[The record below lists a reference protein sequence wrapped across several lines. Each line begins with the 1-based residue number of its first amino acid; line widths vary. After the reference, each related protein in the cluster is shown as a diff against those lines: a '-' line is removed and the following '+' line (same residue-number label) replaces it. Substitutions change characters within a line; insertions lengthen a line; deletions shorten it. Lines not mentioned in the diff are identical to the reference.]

1 MLEVLGPSR
10 AHSLTHVAPSLTPL
24 RFTRSSGYAVL
35 TRSARRVYVRRG
47 TATNERK
54 DIHGPPSP
62 PSAALPKY
70 DAAPLGLTIPLF
82 VSPRPAPYARVECG
96 TRRRNPRPKTCSP
109 QNAPRPHINILTH
122 HTPSYH
128 RSTCAPAPPNTHT
141 PSRPGHGV
149 DGNCA
154 VRGDSRRQQG

>member
-35 TRSARRVYVRRG
+35 TRFARRVYVRRG

-122 HTPSYH
+122 HTPHTQHTLLSSLNLCP
-128 RSTCAPAPPNTHT
+128 RPPQHPHPKPTW
-141 PSRPGHGV
+141 PWCRWQL
-149 DGNCA
+149 
-154 VRGDSRRQQG
+154 RGPW